1 VSGCFKTQIINGL
14 KLKLKDEKFINKSR
28 LLLNA
33 FSRVRQLPFEA
44 VVLFIIE
51 KSTSSLSVSL
61 TSFFAESRLAPTKSS
76 FSQARAFLCFKVFKR
91 LNLWILSQFY
101 SQWKYKKW
109 KGFRVLSVDGS
120 TLRLPDHP
128 TLQEKFSRHAFGAKK
143 SVERWMSRISFL
155 YDVLNGVVIDA
166 QMESFDTSEANLC
179 GQHLGFL
186 RKGDL
191 VIFDRYYASHYLFS
205 VLLHKKVH
213 FLFRMRDHSWK
224 CVQSFIDTGI
234 SVLLHK
240 KVLRMRDHSWKC
252 VQSFIA
258 SGLKEEVV
266 ELNVYPYSKVAKKIP
281 ANVGKTIQVRLVKQV
296 TRSGE
301 IRVYATS
308 LLDKEVYSR
317 TAIINLYKQRWGIE
331 EAYKTLKARLDV
343 IHFSGKTVKA
353 VQQDFYANVFLI
365 TLASVLKADIK
376 PSLKRKKRTQNKDG
390 RIPMINNTFTIS
402 QVKVLIKKIY
412 HAFDDIKLWIE
423 RFNQLVK
430 ASIEYS
436 RKGQSNPRKN
446 DKGHHRVFAQNYKT
460 I

>member
-1 VSGCFKTQIINGL
+1 
-14 KLKLKDEKFINKSR
+14 
-28 LLLNA
+28 LLNA

-179 GQHLGFL
+179 DQHLGFL

-191 VIFDRYYASHYLFS
+191 VLSPNFAIENFR
-205 VLLHKKVH
+205 VL
-213 FLFRMRDHSWK
+213 
-224 CVQSFIDTGI
+224 
-234 SVLLHK
+234 
-240 KVLRMRDHSWKC
+240 
-252 VQSFIA
+252 
-258 SGLKEEVV
+258 
-266 ELNVYPYSKVAKKIP
+266 N
-281 ANVGKTIQVRLVKQV
+281 
-296 TRSGE
+296 
-301 IRVYATS
+301 
-308 LLDKEVYSR
+308 
-317 TAIINLYKQRWGIE
+317 
-331 EAYKTLKARLDV
+331 
-343 IHFSGKTVKA
+343 
-353 VQQDFYANVFLI
+353 
-365 TLASVLKADIK
+365 
-376 PSLKRKKRTQNKDG
+376 
-390 RIPMINNTFTIS
+390 
-402 QVKVLIKKIY
+402 
-412 HAFDDIKLWIE
+412 
-423 RFNQLVK
+423 
-430 ASIEYS
+430 
-436 RKGQSNPRKN
+436 
-446 DKGHHRVFAQNYKT
+446 
-460 I
+460 

>member
-1 VSGCFKTQIINGL
+1 
-14 KLKLKDEKFINKSR
+14 
-28 LLLNA
+28 LLNA

-179 GQHLGFL
+179 DQHLGFL

-213 FLFRMRDHSWK
+213 FLF
-224 CVQSFIDTGI
+224 
-234 SVLLHK
+234 
-240 KVLRMRDHSWKC
+240 RMRDHSWKC

-436 RKGQSNPRKN
+436 RKGQSNLRKN

>member
-1 VSGCFKTQIINGL
+1 M
-14 KLKLKDEKFINKSR
+14 
-28 LLLNA
+28 LNA

-61 TSFFAESRLAPTKSS
+61 TSFFTESRLVPNKSS

-179 GQHLGFL
+179 DQHLGLL

-224 CVQSFIDTGI
+224 CVQSFI
-234 SVLLHK
+234 
-240 KVLRMRDHSWKC
+240 
-252 VQSFIA
+252 A

-281 ANVGKTIQVRLVKQV
+281 ANVRKIIQVRLVKQV

-365 TLASVLKADIK
+365 TLTSVLKAGIK

-412 HAFDDIKLWIE
+412 HAFGDIKLWIE